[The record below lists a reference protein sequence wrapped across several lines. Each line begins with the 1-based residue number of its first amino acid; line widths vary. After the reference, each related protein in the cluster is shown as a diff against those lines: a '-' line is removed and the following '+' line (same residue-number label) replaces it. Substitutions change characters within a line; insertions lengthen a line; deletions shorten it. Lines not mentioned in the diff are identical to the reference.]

1 MEKEISRWYKKLWE
15 TKGSR
20 FIAAKR
26 YERHEKWSTITISLV
41 SIYII
46 CINLLVFVP
55 NRPPILSD
63 INITLS
69 TISLSIIVIVV
80 SVILN
85 NMGYKH
91 LSHRFHDCGRE
102 ITIVYDKLCLLKAES
117 EKARR
122 EDLEEITNE
131 YNSIL
136 RKYDINHTTL
146 DYEVFQ
152 KNNVKDYP
160 HIKYPN
166 LFRFWIYARYQF
178 DTLGRY
184 IIFILIP
191 VVLYLI
197 FIKPS
202 A

>member
-1 MEKEISRWYKKLWE
+1 MENELNRWYKKLWE

-41 SIYII
+41 SVYII

-55 NRPPILSD
+55 NRPKILSD

-69 TISLSIIVIVV
+69 TIGLSIIVIVI
-80 SVILN
+80 SIILN

-102 ITIVYDKLCLLKAES
+102 ITIIYDKLCLLKIRS
-117 EKARR
+117 ENVSL
-122 EDLEEITNE
+122 EDLEEISTE
-131 YNSIL
+131 YNSVL
-136 RKYDINHTTL
+136 RKYDINHSSL
-146 DYEVFQ
+146 DYKVFQ
-152 KNNVKDYP
+152 KNNIKDYP
-160 HIKYPN
+160 RIKYSY
-166 LFRFWIYARYQF
+166 LFQSWVFLRYQF

-184 IIFILIP
+184 FVFILIP
-191 VVLYLI
+191 IALYYI

>member
-1 MEKEISRWYKKLWE
+1 MENELNRWYKKLWE

-20 FIAAKR
+20 FLAAKR

-41 SIYII
+41 SVYII
-46 CINLLVFVP
+46 CINLLVFLP
-55 NRPPILSD
+55 NRPIILSE

-69 TISLSIIVIVV
+69 TISLSIFVIVISIIV
-80 SVILN
+80 N
-85 NMGYKH
+85 NMSYKH

-102 ITIVYDKLCLLKAES
+102 ITVVYDKLCLLRADS
-117 EKARR
+117 EKVNK
-122 EDLEEITNE
+122 EDLEEITTQ

-146 DYEVFQ
+146 DYNVFQ
-152 KNNVKDYP
+152 KNN
-160 HIKYPN
+160 IKNYPN
-166 LFRFWIYARYQF
+166 INYPFLFQVWVFLRYQF

-184 IIFILIP
+184 LIFILIP
-191 VVLYLI
+191 IGLYIILI
-197 FIKPS
+197 KLS

>member
-1 MEKEISRWYKKLWE
+1 MENELNRWYKKLWE

-41 SIYII
+41 SVYII

-55 NRPPILSD
+55 NRPKILSD

-69 TISLSIIVIVV
+69 TIGLSIIVIVI
-80 SVILN
+80 SIILN

-91 LSHRFHDCGRE
+91 LSNRFHDCGRE
-102 ITIVYDKLCLLKAES
+102 IAIIYDKLCLLKIKS
-117 EKARR
+117 ENVSL
-122 EDLEEITNE
+122 EDLEEISTE
-131 YNSIL
+131 YNSVL
-136 RKYDINHTTL
+136 RKYNINHSSL

-152 KNNVKDYP
+152 KNHIKDYP
-160 HIKYPN
+160 GIKYSY
-166 LFRFWIYARYQF
+166 LFQSWVFLRYQF

-184 IIFILIP
+184 FVFILIP
-191 VVLYLI
+191 IALYYI
-197 FIKPS
+197 FIKHS
-202 A
+202 T

>member
-1 MEKEISRWYKKLWE
+1 MENELNRWYKKLWE

-55 NRPPILSD
+55 NRPPILSE

-69 TISLSIIVIVV
+69 TISLSILVIVI
-80 SVILN
+80 SIILN
-85 NMGYKH
+85 NMSYKH

-102 ITIVYDKLCLLKAES
+102 ITIVYDKLCLLKADS
-117 EKARR
+117 EKVRK
-122 EDLEEITNE
+122 EDLEEITNQ

-136 RKYDINHTTL
+136 RKYDINHTPL
-146 DYEVFQ
+146 DYYVFQ
-152 KNNVKDYP
+152 KNNIKEYSNITYP
-160 HIKYPN
+160 Y
-166 LFRFWIYARYQF
+166 LFQFWIFLRYQF

-184 IIFILIP
+184 VIFILIP
-191 VVLYLI
+191 IALYFI